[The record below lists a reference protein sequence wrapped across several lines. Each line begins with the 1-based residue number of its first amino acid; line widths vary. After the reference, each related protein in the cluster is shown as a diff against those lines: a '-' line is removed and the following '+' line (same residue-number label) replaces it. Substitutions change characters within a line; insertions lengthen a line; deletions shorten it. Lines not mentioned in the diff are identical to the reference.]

1 MEVEVMRRIAHG
13 RNRSLQFESLEGRAL
28 LSGGG
33 TKADLPAAVVL
44 DRIGAPRFSFS
55 SAGESAVM
63 SAILGGAGHEFVALA
78 LREVH
83 NPAAVVAGFET
94 GQLTHLT
101 VPGLTV
107 KSPPNLQP
115 LYTGLPHDPLAL
127 NMAGGVLL
135 KRKTIELAAIV
146 RGPFT
151 TYPGTTYIAFAI
163 NRGAG
168 GRLGPAFA
176 SRPGI
181 TPDAIVTVEVGPYGR
196 SNSASITDLTTGAT
210 QSINPALISVAGPTV
225 RLLVSESQLPS
236 AGFPVKN
243 YTFAVWTET
252 QPNATISQV
261 GSFIPENSMVPIGV
275 ETNVNPPKI

>member
-1 MEVEVMRRIAHG
+1 MRLSERA
-13 RNRSLQFESLEGRAL
+13 RTRPLQFESLEGRAL
-28 LSGGG
+28 MSVGARTAGGF
-33 TKADLPAAVVL
+33 AHAAVL
-44 DRIGAPRFSFS
+44 DRSDLARPSFS
-55 SAGESAVM
+55 SAGESAVLN
-63 SAILGGAGHEFVALA
+63 AIFGGAGHEFVTLA

-83 NPAAVVAGFET
+83 NVGAVVTGFET
-94 GQLTHLT
+94 GKLTQLT

-127 NMAGGVLL
+127 NVAGAVLL
-135 KRKTIELAAIV
+135 KHKTIELAAIL

-151 TYPGTTYIAFAI
+151 TYPGTTYIVFAL

-168 GRLGPAFA
+168 GRLGPVYA

-181 TPDAIVTVEVGPYGR
+181 TPDALVTVEVGPYGK

-225 RLLVSESQLPS
+225 RLLVSASQLPS
-236 AGFPVKN
+236 EGFSLSK
-243 YTFAVWTET
+243 YSFAVWTET

-261 GSFIPENSMVPIGV
+261 GSFIPEDSMAPIGV
-275 ETNVNPPKI
+275 LTSVSPPKI